1 LAQPHPRAIKD
12 ESHAYAAAYIAVQ
25 KLRDK
30 YRQSGASKLNLFL
43 AAPNVFTFI
52 LGQQSLLLPGN
63 ITLYEYDFNSKKLG
77 AYTPT
82 FTL

>member
-1 LAQPHPRAIKD
+1 MMSLEMELEKKKI
-12 ESHAYAAAYIAVQ
+12 
-25 KLRDK
+25 LT
-30 YRQSGASKLNLFL
+30 L
-43 AAPNVFTFI
+43 AAPNVFTFM

-63 ITLYEYDFNSKKLG
+63 ITLYEYDFDSRKLG